1 MSRGNLF
8 GWSLPPGCGATPG
21 EEESYGCEV
30 CGVDVDS
37 CVCPECLTCFEVGRP
52 ECYTPVTSGGCGCAK
67 SLLQIASLIDAEAQH
82 AQRARDET
90 ELERSQEEAREFSPL
105 N

>member
-52 ECYTPVTSGGCGCAK
+52 QCYAPVASGGCGCSK
-67 SLLQIASLIDAEAQH
+67 TLVQIASLIDAEAKWKQQ
-82 AQRARDET
+82 AQDEH
-90 ELERSQEEAREFSPL
+90 EWAKSEADREFSPL

>member
-1 MSRGNLF
+1 MSRGGMF

-21 EEESYGCEV
+21 EEDGCGCEV

-52 ECYTPVTSGGCGCAK
+52 ECYTPTSSGGCGCSK
-67 SLLQIASLIDAEAQH
+67 TLLQIASLINAETERER
-82 AQRARDET
+82 RARDEY
-90 ELERSQEEAREFSPL
+90 EHEKSLEEAREFSPL

>member
-8 GWSLPPGCGATPG
+8 GWSLPPGCSATPG
-21 EEESYGCEV
+21 EEDCGCEV
-30 CGVDVDS
+30 CGNGVDN

-52 ECYTPVTSGGCGCAK
+52 ECYTPVSSGGCGCSK
-67 SLLQIASLIDAEAQH
+67 TLLQTVLLIEAEANRDR
-82 AQRARDET
+82 RARDEH
-90 ELERSQEEAREFSPL
+90 EWAKSEADREFSPL